1 MGEELIPGLVRVI
14 EERLGWLGRP
24 FTTAMVI
31 LAGLGVM
38 AWGGS
43 MFFKNVLA
51 PIIAFAGLN
60 IDQDL
65 VASFVILSMVVAIFG
80 LGALLT
86 AYGVEHIRGRGPSAR
101 LQQQESEIAELR
113 GQLKSREQETGDSG
127 SV

>member
-14 EERLGWLGRP
+14 EERMGWLGRP
-24 FTTAMVI
+24 FTTTMVI

-43 MFFKNVLA
+43 MFFKNVIA
-51 PIIAFAGLN
+51 PIIAFAGVEIN
-60 IDQDL
+60 QEL
-65 VASFVILSMVVAIFG
+65 VAAFVILAMVVAIFG

-86 AYGVEHIRGRGPSAR
+86 AYGVERIRGRGSSAR

-113 GQLKSREQETGDSG
+113 SQLESREQEDGG
-127 SV
+127 SR